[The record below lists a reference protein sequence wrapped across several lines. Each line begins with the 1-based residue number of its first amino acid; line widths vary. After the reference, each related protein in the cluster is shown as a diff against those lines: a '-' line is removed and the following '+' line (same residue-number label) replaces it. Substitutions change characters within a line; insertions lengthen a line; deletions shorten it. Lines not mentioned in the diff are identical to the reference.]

1 MDRYSTNNKGLA
13 PAMSDILNE
22 YGNSPRSTSDK
33 SSRKSIDIS
42 PFYVIPIDL
51 IKLLPNSDV
60 NVRHLLE

>member
-22 YGNSPRSTSDK
+22 YGNSPRSNFDKTSK
-33 SSRKSIDIS
+33 KAIDIS

-51 IKLLPNSDV
+51 IKLLPNTEIS
-60 NVRHLLE
+60 